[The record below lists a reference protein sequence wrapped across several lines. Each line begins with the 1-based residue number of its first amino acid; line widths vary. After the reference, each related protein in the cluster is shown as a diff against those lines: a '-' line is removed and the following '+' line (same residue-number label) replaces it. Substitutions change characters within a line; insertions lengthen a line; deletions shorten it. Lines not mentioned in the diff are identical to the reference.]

1 MKKILFPTDYSAA
14 STAALRYAVALARQ
28 SDALLSVVYVEP
40 PSVPPL
46 GAIVP
51 PESPDHPDEAAF
63 ARVLESL
70 AGDGEPAA
78 RYELRRLRG
87 DPAVEI
93 LRLADAENV
102 DLIVM
107 ATAGRSGWRRI
118 LMGSV
123 AESIVR
129 GSPCPVLTL
138 KESQAPRQAVGPL
151 PAAAEEEPQAA
162 ESPDFGDPART
173 LVEAGGSR
181 ALVLLNQAIEARAT
195 DVHLYPIDGDVEIRL
210 RIDGVLEH
218 LCRLPEDAGHH
229 LVTQL
234 KVMADLDISDPFHP
248 QEAQLRIPEGLGA
261 YEVRLTA
268 VPVVGGQSMALRLL
282 ERGRLLRPLDSLGLS
297 PASLDCIQ
305 RMLRPGAGE
314 GVVLVTGPANSG
326 KTTTAY
332 SMVHAL
338 DDGHRNIVTIEDPP
352 EYHIPRFRQ
361 LAADARHNVTLT
373 SGLRTL
379 LRMDPD
385 IVLVGEIRDVE
396 AAEIAMRAASS
407 GKFVFTTLHTRDV
420 ASTITALR
428 DLRIDN
434 RSLAGNVRGI
444 VSQRLVRRL
453 CRQCRRQ
460 APLDPE
466 GAAIFSEEGL
476 DPPREVFVAHGCPAC
491 RNTGYFERIGIF
503 EAVAPE
509 RGFREA
515 IESGGS
521 EDELRN
527 LIRSAGTVSLRSD
540 ALAKVQAGVTTLDEL
555 RAMTWAR
562 LLLVN

>member
-14 STAALRYAVALARQ
+14 STAALRYAVSLAKQ

-40 PSVPPL
+40 PSLPPL
-46 GAIVP
+46 GAVTP
-51 PESPDHPDEAAF
+51 GESVNHPEEAALTKL
-63 ARVLESL
+63 LESL
-70 AGDGEPAA
+70 AGAPEHAA
-78 RYELRRLRG
+78 RYELRSFRG
-87 DPAVEI
+87 DPAAEI
-93 LRLADAENV
+93 LRLADAEDV

-107 ATAGRSGWRRI
+107 ATAGRSGWRRV

-123 AESIVR
+123 AEAIVR
-129 GSPCPVLTL
+129 GAPCPVLTL
-138 KESQAPRQAVGPL
+138 KESQSPRDAVGPL
-151 PAAAEEEPQAA
+151 PAATEEEAA
-162 ESPDFGDPART
+162 ESAPGDPGQAIT
-173 LVEAGGSR
+173 DAGGSR
-181 ALVLLNQAIEARAT
+181 AMVLLNLAIEARAT
-195 DVHLYPIDGDVEIRL
+195 DVHLYPLDGDVEIRL
-210 RIDGVLEH
+210 RVDGVLEH
-218 LCRLPEDAGHH
+218 LCRLAPDVGHH

-234 KVMADLDISDPFHP
+234 KVMAELDISDPFHP
-248 QEAQLRIPEGLGA
+248 QEAQLRIPAGLGG

-268 VPVVGGQSMALRLL
+268 VPVVGGPSLALRLL
-282 ERGRLLRPLDSLGLS
+282 ERRRLLRPLDSLGLS
-297 PASLDCIQ
+297 PPSLDCIQ
-305 RMLRPGAGE
+305 RMLRPGGGE

-338 DDGHRNIVTIEDPP
+338 DDGRRNIVTIEDPP
-352 EYHIPRFRQ
+352 EYHIPSFRQ
-361 LAADARHNVTLT
+361 LAADARHDLTLT

-428 DLRIDN
+428 DLKIDN

-453 CRQCRRQ
+453 CGQCRRQ
-460 APLDPE
+460 APLDAE

-476 DPPREVFVAHGCPAC
+476 DPPETVFVARGCPAC
-491 RNTGYFERIGIF
+491 RHTGYFERIGIF
-503 EAVAPE
+503 EAVDPD
-509 RGFREA
+509 RRIREA
-515 IESGGS
+515 IESGAS
-521 EDELRN
+521 EDELRS
-527 LIRSAGTVSLRSD
+527 LVRSAGTVSLRSD
-540 ALAKVQAGVTTLDEL
+540 ALAKVRDGITTLDEL
-555 RAMTWAR
+555 RTMTWAR
-562 LLLVN
+562 LPLVN